1 MRRKF
6 RSVPKTLSFGVMC
19 SMSNRPEIKLGGWI
33 AVGSTSCVVAD
44 VRDNGDCEVVF
55 NSSKPTNCDAR
66 WNGES
71 WAFVESGDYGGYAD
85 KYSRLSLYVQILKRG
100 RYA

>member
-1 MRRKF
+1 
-6 RSVPKTLSFGVMC
+6 
-19 SMSNRPEIKLGGWI
+19 MSNRPEIKPGDWI
-33 AVGSTSCVVAD
+33 FVGSTSCVVAN
-44 VRDNGDCEVVF
+44 VRDSGECEVVF
-55 NSSKPTNCDAR
+55 NSSKPTNREAF

-85 KYSRLSLYVQILKRG
+85 KYNRLNPYVQILKRG